1 MALFEKKWPFQSFNA
16 TTQDSW
22 IMNSGPRESWIQG
35 QPRLCTEAI
44 KSKDYPLISVCI
56 RIPQTHLFFPL
67 LRKSTG
73 MWVSIT
79 LWKAKFAHIWPIKR
93 DHLHWY
99 HLSYLRFKLTHIS
112 EISCFSLVQ
121 SGMFQV
127 VLFLTPLSLW
137 KFSVFMQQEQQDSNG
152 AKWPL
157 IWAGEKFTCQDLHG

>member
-35 QPRLCTEAI
+35 QPKLCTETI

-56 RIPQTHLFFPL
+56 HIPQTHLFPPL
-67 LRKSTG
+67 KKVY
-73 MWVSIT
+73 WNVSEHYCYYG
-79 LWKAKFAHIWPIKR
+79 KQSFAHIWPIKR

-112 EISCFSLVQ
+112 EISCFSLGQ

-127 VLFLTPLSLW
+127 VLLLTPLSLW
-137 KFSVFMQQEQQDSNG
+137 KFQYLCSRSNRTLMVPSG
-152 AKWPL
+152 HW
-157 IWAGEKFTCQDLHG
+157 